1 MGQKVST
8 FSAMRRLLKK
18 FSSKARGEEKPEAY
32 PLGCVEDFSDP
43 NAAGR
48 FFQQPVGGAWCS
60 TASTSVSKTEGLGSI
75 PSAPAMLNES
85 VSWHTER

>member
-1 MGQKVST
+1 MGKKVST
-8 FSAMRRLLKK
+8 FSAMRRLLEK

-48 FFQQPVGGAWCS
+48 FFQ
-60 TASTSVSKTEGLGSI
+60 
-75 PSAPAMLNES
+75 
-85 VSWHTER
+85 